1 MTATTQG
8 SPPVLA
14 KTTQPVKGRRNRG
27 RAEKSGHPMYFLI
40 PALGILAVFFFL
52 PTIFNFIYAFTNWSG
67 FHNDIEFNG
76 FSNIQTLLADGS
88 LVSAL
93 SITLIYAVLVAFMQN
108 LFGLS
113 LAVLFEKDTRLNR
126 VGRVFFFIPVV
137 MSALAVGYIFQALLK
152 PNGAF
157 NGILSTLTG
166 QHVAIAWLGSTTW
179 TIVVVAFV
187 NSWKWMGLAMIIYL
201 AGLKTI
207 SEDVLEAARIDGA
220 GPWKT
225 FWQVKFPLLAPAVT
239 FNVATALLGSFN
251 GFDAIQATTAGGPAQ
266 TTEVIDLYIFK
277 TFGYGLYGQAT
288 TMSLV
293 LFLIVAIL
301 AFPIIGY
308 LRRRENV
315 L

>member
-1 MTATTQG
+1 
-8 SPPVLA
+8 
-14 KTTQPVKGRRNRG
+14 
-27 RAEKSGHPMYFLI
+27 
-40 PALGILAVFFFL
+40 
-52 PTIFNFIYAFTNWSG
+52 
-67 FHNDIEFNG
+67 
-76 FSNIQTLLADGS
+76 
-88 LVSAL
+88 
-93 SITLIYAVLVAFMQN
+93 VAFMQN